1 VKWLADIIKVIS
13 LLLLPAC
20 FAIEVAVAKQLEHR
34 ILFGWDISAH
44 SDDKTGAFSHCAAG
58 VPYRSGIYLVF
69 TISRSFS
76 WSMSFSN
83 SAWRLNPGSRYPIT
97 YQIDNSPIFTA
108 EAVALTSQ
116 LVSVPLTN
124 SSELFEL
131 FRRGWILKVR
141 AAGSEFSFSLDNS
154 SKALS
159 AALNCTQR
167 YVMLASRPEPT
178 NPFVAPG
185 SGETNQNSTTA
196 QLEAE
201 AATFTA
207 NVLAASGLSDFRL
220 ADSISPELKIFHAVW
235 WAKGV
240 VGGTTISEAD
250 SLESAV
256 ATLLAYAS
264 AECKG
269 SFASMKLPSNDANAV
284 RLKTVCEQQ
293 DEQPVAQ
300 LVNVIKRKKG
310 GVYVF
315 VIFDSS
321 SEDGGAGSLEDA
333 GARLFEAGIRLAN

>member
-315 VIFDSS
+315 VILDSS